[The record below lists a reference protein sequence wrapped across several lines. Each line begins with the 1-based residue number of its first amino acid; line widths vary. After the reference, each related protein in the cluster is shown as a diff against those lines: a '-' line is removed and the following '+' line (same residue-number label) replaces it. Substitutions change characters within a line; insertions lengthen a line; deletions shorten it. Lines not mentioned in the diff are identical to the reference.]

1 VHGIRLEHEMSEIP
15 GDLRSTRER
24 ASNAKTR
31 LFQRR
36 AVAGRN
42 SFADHRHVAARA
54 LDATCRR
61 RTSSLLNLWVRV
73 APVRRKS
80 IRSCWGGSLQGIRS
94 RRRGNSNSD
103 VPPPSVRTV
112 DLRPRFFSRRGGASG
127 LRPG

>member
-1 VHGIRLEHEMSEIP
+1 MSEIP

-54 LDATCRR
+54 LDRDAIL
-61 RTSSLLNLWVRV
+61 TSDPENIAR
-73 APVRRKS
+73 
-80 IRSCWGGSLQGIRS
+80 C
-94 RRRGNSNSD
+94 D
-103 VPPPSVRTV
+103 VPATNVVSAEPVGACGTCPSEINPIVLGWVIARDPV
-112 DLRPRFFSRRGGASG
+112 AAAREFQ
-127 LRPG
+127 